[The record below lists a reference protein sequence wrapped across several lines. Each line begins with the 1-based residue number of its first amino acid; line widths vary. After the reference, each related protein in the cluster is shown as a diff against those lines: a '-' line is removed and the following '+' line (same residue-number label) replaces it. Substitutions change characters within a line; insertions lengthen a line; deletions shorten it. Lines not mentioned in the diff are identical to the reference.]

1 MNIKSIKG
9 KFYQEVDLK
18 NVQAKLDLL
27 KEQKANINYDALK
40 QEYEDNVANLQNYE
54 KTLDAQI
61 TDLESLLKNDE

>member
-18 NVQAKLDLL
+18 DIQGRLDLL

-54 KTLDAQI
+54 KTLDTQI
-61 TDLESLLKNDE
+61 SDLEYLLKNE

>member
-18 NVQAKLDLL
+18 DIEGRLELL
-27 KEQKANINYDALK
+27 KEQKANVNYDILK

-54 KTLDAQI
+54 KTLDGQI
-61 TDLESLLKNDE
+61 ADLESLLKNGE